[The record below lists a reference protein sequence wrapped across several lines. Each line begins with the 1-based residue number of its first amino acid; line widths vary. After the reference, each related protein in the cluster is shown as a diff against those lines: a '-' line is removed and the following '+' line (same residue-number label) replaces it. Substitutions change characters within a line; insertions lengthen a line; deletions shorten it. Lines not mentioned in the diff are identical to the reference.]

1 LGSFFILLGIY
12 NSATLVSEN
21 TNLRNSIDKITKESR
36 ILSLIGEAERNKEIQ
51 KTVNRILMDKNIFR
65 KNPYRGVEL
74 ELDELELKKYIERII
89 KETKKT

>member
-1 LGSFFILLGIY
+1 MLGIY